1 MIRKHLFLHLKRSWH
16 SNENPL
22 RALSSL
28 KQLLGVNKWKP
39 RKVYP
44 TKGSQDHFRLQNI
57 QSAARDVFQTKQVEG
72 TLGQAKF
79 SKIEKTEEKV
89 SAESWA
95 RPNLSR
101 QRLSFWQS
109 LAYCRTHNLSYDTGL
124 WIQRYDD
131 IVSNDP
137 LFKEF
142 IAH

>member
-1 MIRKHLFLHLKRSWH
+1 M
-16 SNENPL
+16 

-79 SKIEKTEEKV
+79 SKIENTRKKEKREEKV
-89 SAESWA
+89 SAES
-95 RPNLSR
+95 
-101 QRLSFWQS
+101 
-109 LAYCRTHNLSYDTGL
+109 
-124 WIQRYDD
+124 
-131 IVSNDP
+131 
-137 LFKEF
+137 
-142 IAH
+142 